1 MTTLSTLGAPERV
14 TADRPLAA
22 AATLRVVHVVLTLDV
37 GGLERNV
44 VNQVRE
50 GQKLGQRVS
59 VVCLERPGTLAGQ
72 VEALGGRVVWLNKR
86 PGLRPGMVLRVR
98 HALRELCP
106 DVVHTHQLA
115 TLLYGGAA
123 ARSLGVP
130 VVVHTEHG
138 RERYATR
145 LKTRLLGRTAGRFCD
160 VFYCLT
166 ADMAGEVRAAR
177 IVPDRK
183 LRVIHNGIDIA
194 KFQAATDDDRAAT
207 RGSLGV
213 PTDAPLIGTVG
224 RLSEV
229 KRQDVLIRAFARV
242 RQTVPTAH
250 LVLVGD
256 GPLLSELQSL
266 AAALDVADAVH
277 FAGYQPHS
285 GPFLR
290 AMDVFALTSR
300 SEGMPQ
306 AVLEASVIGLPVV
319 ASRVGGLPEV
329 IEEGVTSLMFPS
341 GDDAALAA
349 ALCDLLSDPTRR
361 RALGSA
367 ARARVET
374 KFSVAR
380 MAGDYHRDFLQL
392 LQARGRAPATA
403 TTAAAAAAPS
413 QDAAP
418 GGGR

>member
-1 MTTLSTLGAPERV
+1 M
-14 TADRPLAA
+14 ADRPTQALPPARGAA
-22 AATLRVVHVVLTLDV
+22 PLHVVHVVLTLDV

-50 GQKLGQRVS
+50 GQKLGQHVS
-59 VVCLERPGTLAGQ
+59 IVCLERPGTLAEQ
-72 VEALGGRVVWLNKR
+72 VEGLGGRVLSLGKK
-86 PGLRPGMVLRVR
+86 PGLRPAIVLRMR
-98 HALRELCP
+98 KALRELRP

-138 RERYATR
+138 REQYATR

-160 VFYCLT
+160 RFYCLT
-166 ADMAGEVRAAR
+166 GDMARAVRTAR
-177 IVPDRK
+177 IVPDSN

-194 KFQAATDDDRAAT
+194 KFQGAANDTPAVRRSLSIPPDAT
-207 RGSLGV
+207 V
-213 PTDAPLIGTVG
+213 IGTVG

-242 RQTVPTAH
+242 RQTVHAAH

-256 GPLLSELQSL
+256 GPLLHELQSL
-266 AAALDVADAVH
+266 AASLGVADAVH

-306 AVLEASVIGLPVV
+306 AVLEACVTGLPVV

-329 IEEGVTSLMFPS
+329 IEDDVTGLMFTP
-341 GDDAALAA
+341 GDDAALSALLCGLLAA
-349 ALCDLLSDPTRR
+349 PARR
-361 RALGSA
+361 QAMGAA
-367 ARARVET
+367 ARARVEAR
-374 KFSVAR
+374 FSVAR
-380 MAGDYHRDFLQL
+380 MAGDYHRDFVQL
-392 LQARGRAPATA
+392 LATHGHRTVPSAGTATA
-403 TTAAAAAAPS
+403 QQGVALS
-413 QDAAP
+413 

>member
-1 MTTLSTLGAPERV
+1 LPAERP
-14 TADRPLAA
+14 TPAA
-22 AATLRVVHVVLTLDV
+22 ALRVVHVVLTLDV

-50 GQKLGQRVS
+50 GQKLGQQVS
-59 VVCLERPGTLAGQ
+59 IVCLERPGTLAGQ
-72 VEALGGRVVWLNKR
+72 VEALGGRVVSLNKR
-86 PGLRPGMVLRVR
+86 PGLRPGMILQARRALCELR
-98 HALRELCP
+98 P
-106 DVVHTHQLA
+106 DVVHSHQLA

-123 ARSLGVP
+123 ATSLGVP

-145 LKTRLLGRTAGRFCD
+145 LRTRVLGRTAGRFCD

-177 IVPDRK
+177 IVPERK
-183 LRVIHNGIDIA
+183 LRVIHNGIDVA
-194 KFQAATDDDRAAT
+194 KFQAATGDDLVATRAA
-207 RGSLGV
+207 LGV
-213 PTDAPLIGTVG
+213 PADAPLIGTVG

-229 KRQDVLIRAFARV
+229 KRQDVLLRAFARV
-242 RQTVPTAH
+242 RQAVPKAH

-329 IEEGVTSLMFPS
+329 IEEGATGLMFPP
-341 GDDAALAA
+341 GDDAALAS
-349 ALCDLLSDPTRR
+349 ALCDLLSDPVRR
-361 RALGSA
+361 QALGSA

-380 MAGDYHRDFLQL
+380 MANDYHRDFLRL
-392 LQARGRAPATA
+392 LEARGRG
-403 TTAAAAAAPS
+403 TTPAAAAAVGDAP
-413 QDAAP
+413 DRGVVL